1 MKKVIFGTSIAL
13 SLMLAACGQIR
24 MPGQEVETTADMV
37 EPEQAEAPV
46 VEAVPDTP
54 VSNVKTAEID
64 WASAR
69 SDFAARDIGDD
80 AGMVSVAGTSNPP
93 VPVLLPET
101 QISIASGG
109 TDLQFRP
116 TADGYFAVQPGEV
129 YDLIITGTDRLIAA
143 PEGSAAADSEL
154 RFEETMT
161 GAQVSFSRYGASYLA
176 EFMCK
181 DPATAAVGSCILEAD
196 ALTIVEELLI
206 AGTR

>member
-1 MKKVIFGTSIAL
+1 
-13 SLMLAACGQIR
+13 MLAACGQIR

-143 PEGSAAADSEL
+143 PEGSAAVDSEL

-181 DPATAAVGSCILEAD
+181 DPATAAVGSCIPEAD

>member
-24 MPGQEVETTADMV
+24 MPGQEVETTADMF
-37 EPEQAEAPV
+37 EPEQVEAPV

-54 VSNVKTAEID
+54 ASNVKTAEID

-69 SDFAARDIGDD
+69 SDLAARDIGDD

-181 DPATAAVGSCILEAD
+181 DPATAAVGSCIPEAD

>member
-143 PEGSAAADSEL
+143 PEGSAAVDSEL

-181 DPATAAVGSCILEAD
+181 DPATAAVGSCIPEAD

>member
-80 AGMVSVAGTSNPP
+80 AGIVSVAGTSNPP

-143 PEGSAAADSEL
+143 PEGSAAVDSEL

-181 DPATAAVGSCILEAD
+181 DPATAAVGSCIPEAD